1 MARSWRSGG
10 GIIVF
15 SLTIFGILFSFSSRG
30 VGATGVAQV
39 TDGAISGRVMSASGS
54 PVVNASLS
62 LLTESNLVL
71 TTTADAEG
79 RFRFDHLAPGRY
91 RLDAAGLGL
100 SPVVQEVTVSA
111 GQAQEVYLTLP
122 PIALERVMV
131 IGHPS
136 NVGTIP
142 GSAHFI
148 GEQELAGLKRGGTDD
163 IHNFVRQVPGVNIQ
177 EEDGYGLRPNIGM
190 RGSGS
195 DRSSKITLMEDGV
208 LIAPAPYAA
217 PSAYYFPTAGR
228 MESLEVRKGSSQI
241 KYGPRTNGGVL
252 NLISS
257 SIPSEFNLKTSL
269 SAGADSVLRLT
280 AKLGSS
286 AQNFGW
292 IVETYQIENDGFKQL
307 DGGGNTGFEV
317 EDYLAKFR
325 VKTSPT
331 ARAYQELELKLGRTD
346 QVSHE
351 TYLGLTDADFERTP
365 FRRYAASQEDL
376 FSSAHA
382 QYQVRHLFAIP
393 RLDVT
398 TVVYRNNFR
407 RNWVKLQSIGGA
419 SLTDVVERPEMFAA
433 ELAIA
438 RGADSGPGAL
448 MVRHNNRTYYGAG
461 VQSILGLPLEAGGAR
476 QKLEIGFRYHE
487 DQEDRFQH
495 EDRFQMLGGRMALT
509 AQGAPGSQSNRVSD
523 ARAWAT
529 FIQDTIEWGRWSLMP
544 GLRYERVTLTRTD
557 YAKTDP
563 SRTSPTMIRE
573 NLVDVFIPGVGV
585 SFAVSPAVR
594 LFGGVHKGFSPP
606 APGSTESTDAEESVN
621 YELGVRVQRTS
632 LHAEVVTFY
641 NDYDNLLGRDT
652 LAAGGT
658 GEGDLFNGGEARVY
672 GLEASASWDMAR
684 LFRVGSALPVRV
696 AYTLTD
702 AEFGSRFDSAFGPWG
717 QVAVGDE
724 LPYIPTHQL
733 FASVGVNEA
742 DWSVQLDAVYVGEMR
757 TQAGQGPMARR
768 EATDPFLVFNLSGE
782 HGLTPGTSLFA
793 SLQNLA
799 NRSQIVARRPA
810 GARPGAPRLFM
821 AGIRVDLGR

>member
-1 MARSWRSGG
+1 MARSWRSVG

-39 TDGAISGRVMSASGS
+39 TDDAISGRVMSASGS

-100 SPVVQEVTVSA
+100 SPVVQEVTVSSA

-122 PIALERVMV
+122 PIVLERVMV

-163 IHNFVRQVPGVNIQ
+163 IHDFVRQVPGVNIQ

-195 DRSSKITLMEDGV
+195 DRSSNITLMEDGV

-241 KYGPRTNGGVL
+241 KHGPRTNGGVL

-280 AKLGSS
+280 AKFGSS

-292 IVETYQIENDGFKQL
+292 MVETYQIENDGFKQL

-331 ARAYQELELKLGRTD
+331 ARRT
-346 QVSHE
+346 
-351 TYLGLTDADFERTP
+351 R
-365 FRRYAASQEDL
+365 
-376 FSSAHA
+376 SS
-382 QYQVRHLFAIP
+382 
-393 RLDVT
+393 
-398 TVVYRNNFR
+398 
-407 RNWVKLQSIGGA
+407 S
-419 SLTDVVERPEMFAA
+419 
-433 ELAIA
+433 
-438 RGADSGPGAL
+438 
-448 MVRHNNRTYYGAG
+448 
-461 VQSILGLPLEAGGAR
+461 
-476 QKLEIGFRYHE
+476 
-487 DQEDRFQH
+487 
-495 EDRFQMLGGRMALT
+495 
-509 AQGAPGSQSNRVSD
+509 
-523 ARAWAT
+523 
-529 FIQDTIEWGRWSLMP
+529 
-544 GLRYERVTLTRTD
+544 
-557 YAKTDP
+557 
-563 SRTSPTMIRE
+563 
-573 NLVDVFIPGVGV
+573 
-585 SFAVSPAVR
+585 
-594 LFGGVHKGFSPP
+594 
-606 APGSTESTDAEESVN
+606 
-621 YELGVRVQRTS
+621 
-632 LHAEVVTFY
+632 
-641 NDYDNLLGRDT
+641 
-652 LAAGGT
+652 
-658 GEGDLFNGGEARVY
+658 
-672 GLEASASWDMAR
+672 
-684 LFRVGSALPVRV
+684 
-696 AYTLTD
+696 
-702 AEFGSRFDSAFGPWG
+702 
-717 QVAVGDE
+717 
-724 LPYIPTHQL
+724 
-733 FASVGVNEA
+733 
-742 DWSVQLDAVYVGEMR
+742 
-757 TQAGQGPMARR
+757 
-768 EATDPFLVFNLSGE
+768 
-782 HGLTPGTSLFA
+782 
-793 SLQNLA
+793 
-799 NRSQIVARRPA
+799 
-810 GARPGAPRLFM
+810 
-821 AGIRVDLGR
+821 

>member
-1 MARSWRSGG
+1 MSRWWRSGG

-15 SLTIFGILFSFSSRG
+15 PLTIFGILFSFSSRG

-39 TDGAISGRVMSASGS
+39 TDGAISGRVTSASGM

-79 RFRFDHLAPGRY
+79 CFRFDHLAAGRY

-100 SPVVQEVTVSA
+100 SAVVQEVTVSP
-111 GQAQEVYLTLP
+111 GQAQEVHLTLP
-122 PIALERVMV
+122 SIVLERVMV
-131 IGHPS
+131 IGHAS

-148 GEQELAGLKRGGTDD
+148 GEQELAGLKRGGKHD
-163 IHNFVRQVPGVNIQ
+163 IHDFVRQVPGVNIQ

-257 SIPSEFNLKTSL
+257 SIPSEFKLKTSL
-269 SAGADSVLRLT
+269 SAGADSALRLT

-286 AQNFGW
+286 VQNFGW
-292 IVETYQIENDGFKQL
+292 MVETYQIANDGFKQL

-331 ARAYQELELKLGRTD
+331 ARAYQEVEVKLGRTD

-376 FSSAHA
+376 FSSAHT
-382 QYQVRHLFAIP
+382 QYQVRHLFALP

-438 RGADSGPGAL
+438 RGADSSPGAL

-461 VQSILGLPLEAGGAR
+461 VQSILGLRLAAG
-476 QKLEIGFRYHE
+476 QKLEIGVRYHE

-495 EDRFQMLGGRMALT
+495 EDRFQMLRGQMVLT

-529 FIQDTIEWGRWSLMP
+529 FIQDTIESGRWNLMP
-544 GLRYERVTLTRTD
+544 GLRYERVNLTRTN
-557 YAKTDP
+557 YAETDP
-563 SRTSPTMIRE
+563 SRASETMIGE

-585 SFAVSPAVR
+585 SFAVSPAAW

-621 YELGVRVQRTS
+621 YELGIRVQRTS
-632 LHAEVVTFY
+632 LDAEVVTFY

-702 AEFGSRFDSAFGPWG
+702 AEFRSRFDSAFGPWG

-733 FASVGVNEA
+733 FASVGVNQA
-742 DWSVQLDAVYVGEMR
+742 DWSVELDAVYVGEMR
-757 TQAGQGPMARR
+757 TQAGQGLMAKR

-782 HGLTPGTSLFA
+782 HSLTPRTSLFA
-793 SLQNLA
+793 SLQNLT

-821 AGIRVDLGR
+821 AGIRVNLGR